1 MAKKNKTK
9 KTDEL
14 YAVIGLGRFGM
25 ALAKELSSKGKNVMV
40 IDMDR
45 EKVDAALEFTD
56 NAFVIGALTYESLE
70 ETGIAEADVAV
81 ICIGEKIDVSILA
94 TLNVIRLGVKRVISK
109 AMSGEQ
115 GDILKLL
122 GAEVV
127 YPEHDMA
134 LRLASKLVSP
144 HILEYISLSDS
155 IDIMEIRLTDVL
167 EGVTIIDSG
176 IRARFGLN
184 IIAIR
189 HGEEMTTDI
198 RPTTKL
204 LAGDTITVIGKKES
218 IAKLE
223 EYLGA

>member
-109 AMSGEQ
+109 AMSAEQ

-167 EGVTIIDSG
+167 DGVTTIDSG
-176 IRARFGLN
+176 IRSRFGLN

-189 HGEEMTTDI
+189 HCDEMTTDI

>member
-9 KTDEL
+9 KPEEL

-25 ALAKELSSKGKNVMV
+25 ALARELAAKGKSVMV
-40 IDMDR
+40 IDMAR

-94 TLNVIRLGVKRVISK
+94 TLNVIRLGVKRVIAK
-109 AMSGEQ
+109 AMSEEQ

-134 LRLASKLVSP
+134 LRLAARLVSP

-155 IDIMEIRLTDVL
+155 IDIMEIRLTSVL
-167 EGVTIIDSG
+167 DGVTTIDSG
-176 IRARFGLN
+176 IRSRFGLN

-204 LAGDTITVIGKKES
+204 RAGDTITVIGKKEN

-223 EYLGA
+223 EYLGS

>member
-1 MAKKNKTK
+1 MTKKNKTK

-94 TLNVIRLGVKRVISK
+94 TLNVIRLGSDGISRSSTGIDGPFTSIISMNGAITGNLTGNVTGNLTGNVSVVISGTTLAQLLGMALGNENVAVIK
-109 AMSGEQ
+109 ATNPFALVNGSGE
-115 GDILKLL
+115 L
-122 GAEVV
+122 GYRYGGSAGSGS
-127 YPEHDMA
+127 YGA
-134 LRLASKLVSP
+134 P
-144 HILEYISLSDS
+144 HYFSGN
-155 IDIMEIRLTDVL
+155 V
-167 EGVTIIDSG
+167 IID
-176 IRARFGLN
+176 
-184 IIAIR
+184 
-189 HGEEMTTDI
+189 
-198 RPTTKL
+198 
-204 LAGDTITVIGKKES
+204 GDLTVTGTITQQGGSE
-218 IAKLE
+218 
-223 EYLGA
+223 

>member
-109 AMSGEQ
+109 AMSEEQ